1 MVKIKILTTT
11 ATSIDGWIVDFFNSG
26 FNGAIPTLVG
36 NLLLIIL
43 CIVLSAC
50 ACGAIGME
58 REKNGHPA
66 GLRTHLLIGL
76 GSSLIMILSLYAVS
90 ESLPGFNGTR
100 DPMRLA
106 AAGVTGIGFLGAGSI
121 IKDGI
126 NVKGLTSAASIWMTM
141 AVGMAFGAG
150 YLVVGTVFTIL
161 SLAVLVWLGKLEVK
175 SSETRGTILVVSEVD
190 KPVLGII
197 NKVTSKNNVAIS
209 NLDTTIVSFKEK
221 EYLRIT
227 FKASGRKKGVLKDVV
242 AEISE
247 EGEVYECRI
256 LN

>member
-1 MVKIKILTTT
+1 MNLITLTTT
-11 ATSIDGWIVDFFNSG
+11 SVISIDGWIVDFFNSG
-26 FNGAIPTLVG
+26 FGGRINNTLG
-36 NLLLIIL
+36 NLLLIL
-43 CIVLSAC
+43 LSIVLSAL

-106 AAGVTGIGFLGAGSI
+106 AAGVTGIGFLGAGNI

-141 AVGMAFGAG
+141 AVGMSFGAG
-150 YLVVGTVFTIL
+150 YMVVGALFTAI
-161 SLAVLVWLGKLEVK
+161 SLGVLIWLGKLEVK
-175 SSETRGTILVVSEVD
+175 SSETRGTILVVTEID
-190 KPVLGII
+190 KPILGVI
-197 NKVTSKNNVAIS
+197 NKVASSNNVSIS
-209 NLDTTIVSFKEK
+209 NIDTSVVNFKGK
-221 EYLRIT
+221 EYLRIA
-227 FKASGRKKGVLKDVV
+227 FKASGRKKGVLNDVV
-242 AEISE
+242 AEINKE
-247 EGEVYECRI
+247 AEVFECRI